1 MSSATISDNAVE
13 IEEKPA
19 FRKIEPIGYAFGDI
33 GNGFYFQLVSN
44 YALIYLTDALGIGAA
59 VAGAIIFIA
68 KLFSAFTDFGF
79 GRVSDKAKL
88 RKDGRYHWFIRV
100 FRYPLMITM
109 VLFFLPQVAHMPM
122 GLRITWC
129 TLLYMLTVV
138 FYSAIGAGYGSLAS
152 VSTPVVKH
160 RDAMASGRGFGST
173 AGGIIVGFFLP
184 LLVYKTVNGHKTLQ
198 GGIFVWIAL
207 VFVALMWLCY
217 EFTLRST
224 VERIQVD
231 KSDEESQVPLGK
243 ALKAMFTNRA
253 MVAIVAAALL
263 LILTQLFAG
272 SVNNYLYKDYFNN
285 TFALSILAFQNVP
298 ALIIAPFAPAIC
310 DRFGKKSACGVTLAV
325 SAVVFLLM
333 YFMHITNPWVFVAL
347 SFVANL
353 GNGFFGLMVWSF
365 ITDITD
371 DIQVKTHTRE
381 DGTVYTGYM
390 FFRKIGQALSGLFAG
405 AAVTWTGYMS
415 ATAGQDIV
423 QPQAVLDR
431 IYDVATIVP
440 AVGYALI
447 AVVLLAFYPLSGK
460 IAKQNAQILAERHAQ
475 GKL

>member
-1 MSSATISDNAVE
+1 MASATNDASAVTV
-13 IEEKPA
+13 EEKPP
-19 FRKIEPIGYAFGDI
+19 FRKIEPVGYALGDI

-44 YALIYLTDALGIGAA
+44 YALIYLTDAIGISAA
-59 VAGAIIFIA
+59 VAGGIIFGA

-79 GRVSDKAKL
+79 GRASDKAKL
-88 RKDGRYHWFIRV
+88 RKDGRYHWFIKV

-122 GLRITWC
+122 GWRIVWC
-129 TLLYMLTVV
+129 SVLYLLTVF
-138 FYSAIGAGYGSLAS
+138 FYSAVSAPYGSIAS

-173 AGGIIVGFFLP
+173 AGGIVVGFFLP
-184 LLVYKTVNGHKTLQ
+184 LLVYRTVDGQKTLQ
-198 GGIFVWIAL
+198 GGIFIWIAL
-207 VFVALMWLCY
+207 VFIALMWLCY
-217 EFTLRST
+217 EFTLHST
-224 VERIQVD
+224 VERIQIE
-231 KSDEESQVPLGK
+231 KNEEDAVPLTES
-243 ALKAMFTNRA
+243 LKAMFTNRA
-253 MVAIVAAALL
+253 MVAIVVAALL

-310 DRFGKKSACGVTLAV
+310 DRFGKKLACGTTLAV
-325 SAVVFLLM
+325 SAAVFLLM
-333 YFMHITNPWVFVAL
+333 YFMHITNPWVFVVL

-365 ITDITD
+365 ITDIID

-390 FFRKIGQALSGLFAG
+390 FFRKIGQALSGLIAG
-405 AAVTWTGYMS
+405 VAVAWTGYIS
-415 ATAGQDIV
+415 ATAGEVVV
-423 QPQAVLDR
+423 QPQPVLDR
-431 IYDVATIVP
+431 IYTVSTIVP

-447 AVVLLAFYPLSGK
+447 AVVLLAFYPLSGQV
-460 IAKQNAQILAERHAQ
+460 AKENARILAARREE

>member
-1 MSSATISDNAVE
+1 MASATNDARAVTV
-13 IEEKPA
+13 EEKPP
-19 FRKIEPIGYAFGDI
+19 FRKIEPVGYALGDI

-44 YALIYLTDALGIGAA
+44 YALIYLTDAIGISAA
-59 VAGAIIFIA
+59 VAGGIIFGA

-79 GRVSDKAKL
+79 GRASDKAKL
-88 RKDGRYHWFIRV
+88 RKDGRYHWFIKV

-109 VLFFLPQVAHMPM
+109 VLFFLPQVAQMPM
-122 GLRITWC
+122 GWRIVWC
-129 TLLYMLTVV
+129 SVLYLLTVF
-138 FYSAIGAGYGSLAS
+138 FYSAVSAPYGSIAS

-173 AGGIIVGFFLP
+173 AGGIVVGFFLP
-184 LLVYKTVNGHKTLQ
+184 LLVYRTVDGQKTLQ
-198 GGIFVWIAL
+198 GGIFIWIAL
-207 VFVALMWLCY
+207 VFIALMWLCY
-217 EFTLRST
+217 EFTLHST
-224 VERIQVD
+224 VERIQIE
-231 KSDEESQVPLGK
+231 KNEEDAVPLTES
-243 ALKAMFTNRA
+243 LKAMFTNRA
-253 MVAIVAAALL
+253 MVAIVVAALL

-310 DRFGKKSACGVTLAV
+310 DRFGKKLACGTTLAV
-325 SAVVFLLM
+325 SAAVFLLM
-333 YFMHITNPWVFVAL
+333 YFMHITNPWVFVVL

-365 ITDITD
+365 ITDIID

-390 FFRKIGQALSGLFAG
+390 FFRKIGQALSGLIAG
-405 AAVTWTGYMS
+405 VAVAWTGYIS
-415 ATAGQDIV
+415 ATAGEVVV
-423 QPQAVLDR
+423 QPQPVLDR
-431 IYDVATIVP
+431 IYTVSTIVP

-447 AVVLLAFYPLSGK
+447 AVVLLAFYPLSGQV
-460 IAKQNAQILAERHAQ
+460 AKENARILAARREE